1 MNPGAV
7 NILNALNAA
16 TGWDYSLDELL
27 DTGKRIFSLK
37 RIINSNLGSSKADD
51 RLPDFMLKPFSDGG
65 TLGFVPDLDP
75 LLKGAYREHGWD
87 GETGMPTEE
96 TIKRLRL
103 DFIGS
108 D

>member
-1 MNPGAV
+1 MNPGAG

-27 DTGKRIFSLK
+27 DAGKRIFSLK
-37 RIINSNLGSSKADD
+37 RIINRNLGSSKSDD
-51 RLPDFMLKPFSDGG
+51 RLPEIMLKPLSDGG

-87 GETGMPTEE
+87 GETGMPTDE